1 MAEKCDHG
9 DRRGL
14 DSVISGHFLGGKLY
28 IYIYYIILI
37 PDFVGNLNL
46 AQDTH
51 AMPPTFL
58 NSQLHPCNSL
68 SQGQFAGVDGIM
80 KSIGISVESAMK
92 IALSYPIRLLGGIT
106 PYNKE
111 STWYFESPMCA
122 RSEGIGW
129 IIWYSLGLENS
140 SDKLNRNYLWYNPL
154 TQQKRSQYTS
164 VNSI

>member
-14 DSVISGHFLGGKLY
+14 DSVISGHFLGGKLC
-28 IYIYYIILI
+28 IYIYIILI

-68 SQGQFAGVDGIM
+68 SQGQFAGVDGIV
-80 KSIGISVESAMK
+80 KSITRHFS
-92 IALSYPIRLLGGIT
+92 
-106 PYNKE
+106 
-111 STWYFESPMCA
+111 
-122 RSEGIGW
+122 
-129 IIWYSLGLENS
+129 
-140 SDKLNRNYLWYNPL
+140 
-154 TQQKRSQYTS
+154 
-164 VNSI
+164 